1 MIVTSLT
8 TLNEQV
14 RWPYLRLCQFAALPY
29 STFMRW
35 KDRLARGE
43 SAIATPGPKKVVPL
57 ERDHLQ
63 LQVRQLRHGRH
74 RSQGVGALY
83 RQYQGQ
89 ISRRDLQAMVQAA
102 RREFFQQRDA
112 QLRHVIWHVPGLVWS
127 LDDAELIELAN
138 CLLYLH
144 QVQDLASRYKFT
156 PLVGQRAAGEIVA
169 DRLEQLFWQHGPP
182 LVLKRDNG
190 PNLNHA
196 AVDDVLARYLVIP
209 LNSPPYY
216 PPYNGGMEC
225 GVRELKAPLIE
236 KILGS
241 DLASAPQVQTW
252 AEMLAHEL
260 NHRHRDCL
268 HGQIACNVFQDA
280 KPILKVYT
288 RRRRKE
294 IIDWI
299 NSLAATLRDILPIR
313 NQRQANTV
321 RRLAIETWL
330 ENNGVITVTH
340 NKNVSAGFLGKLS
353 HH

>member
-1 MIVTSLT
+1 MIVSSLT
-8 TLNEQV
+8 TLNERV
-14 RWPYLRLCQFAALPY
+14 GWPFFRLCQLAALPY
-29 STFMRW
+29 STVMRW
-35 KDRLARGE
+35 KDRLAQGDP
-43 SAIATPGPKKVVPL
+43 AIAKPGPKKVVPL
-57 ERDHLQ
+57 ERDTLQQQVHQ
-63 LQVRQLRHGRH
+63 LQHGRH
-74 RSQGVGALY
+74 RSHGVGALY
-83 RQYQGQ
+83 RQYQRQ
-89 ISRRDLQAMVQAA
+89 ISRRNLQVMVQAA
-102 RREFFQQRDA
+102 RREFYQQHDA
-112 QLRHVIWHVPGLVWS
+112 QLRHVIWHMPGLVWS
-127 LDDAELIELAN
+127 LDDAELMELAR
-138 CLLYLH
+138 CLLHLH

-156 PLVGQRAAGEIVA
+156 PLVGERAAGEIVA
-169 DRLEQLFWQHGPP
+169 DRLEHLFWQHGPP

-236 KILGS
+236 KILAS
-241 DLASAPQVQTW
+241 DLASAAQVQTW

-299 NSLAATLRDILPIR
+299 NNLAATLMDNLPIR
-313 NQRQANTV
+313 NQRQASTV
-321 RRLAIETWL
+321 RRLAIEAWL
-330 ENNGVITVTH
+330 EINGVITITH

-353 HH
+353 HN